1 MAAHFTVVASASM
14 KRKRDER
21 KVVLLHSSHHS
32 NLTYSTMKHIH
43 KDRDLL
49 LSSLLYC
56 CGFIRDTPAFF
67 TVLRPKVATRMHLEA
82 FHTADFLDLLEYPK
96 ENHNQNMTIGET
108 QRRHRNDHH
117 GDGLSD
123 AAYINLLDAYGLT
136 DDCPIPVDK
145 SERAQLWNYCKSVAG
160 ASLHAAHLLIENKA
174 DVAINW
180 SGGRHHAHADKAGGF
195 CYIND
200 AVLAIKKL
208 IAAKSKVLYMDIDI
222 HHADGVQAAFYDTNE
237 VMTISLHRHS
247 PGFFP
252 SKTGSI
258 KEKGKHSTKGVGYNL
273 NIPMPRGCKDADMLE
288 MVSLVLSQIVP
299 EYNPDVLVL
308 CVGADGLKG
317 DDLIKETNEGW
328 NLSPEGLAECV
339 RRVSSFCGGMSYQ
352 TGKRC
357 DGLRKRKLIVL
368 GGGGYNPPNT
378 AKTFLLCTAAS
389 CESSRPGLLWKM
401 LPKDIPRHDHFERYG
416 PSFELIKNDMEEP
429 YYDPQPGNFID
440 MNYSIV
446 LQDARKAINLAKVF
460 LSNNKGVTA
469 YPSTVEGMFSN
480 LEDDFQWGYTDDF
493 ASQEK
498 SSVTTKEKKVRSRR
512 RRK

>member
-1 MAAHFTVVASASM
+1 
-14 KRKRDER
+14 
-21 KVVLLHSSHHS
+21 
-32 NLTYSTMKHIH
+32 
-43 KDRDLL
+43 
-49 LSSLLYC
+49 
-56 CGFIRDTPAFF
+56 
-67 TVLRPKVATRMHLEA
+67 
-82 FHTADFLDLLEYPK
+82 
-96 ENHNQNMTIGET
+96 
-108 QRRHRNDHH
+108 
-117 GDGLSD
+117 
-123 AAYINLLDAYGLT
+123 
-136 DDCPIPVDK
+136 
-145 SERAQLWNYCKSVAG
+145 
-160 ASLHAAHLLIENKA
+160 
-174 DVAINW
+174 
-180 SGGRHHAHADKAGGF
+180 
-195 CYIND
+195 
-200 AVLAIKKL
+200 
-208 IAAKSKVLYMDIDI
+208 
-222 HHADGVQAAFYDTNE
+222 
-237 VMTISLHRHS
+237 
-247 PGFFP
+247 
-252 SKTGSI
+252 
-258 KEKGKHSTKGVGYNL
+258 
-273 NIPMPRGCKDADMLE
+273 
-288 MVSLVLSQIVP
+288 
-299 EYNPDVLVL
+299 
-308 CVGADGLKG
+308 
-317 DDLIKETNEGW
+317 
-328 NLSPEGLAECV
+328 
-339 RRVSSFCGGMSYQ
+339 MSYQ